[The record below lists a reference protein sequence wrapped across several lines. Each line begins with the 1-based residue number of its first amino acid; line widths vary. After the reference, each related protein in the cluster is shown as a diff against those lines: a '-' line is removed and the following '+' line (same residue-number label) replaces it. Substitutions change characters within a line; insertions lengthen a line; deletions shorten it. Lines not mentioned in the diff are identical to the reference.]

1 MRPYVSS
8 SQNMIGGGRVK
19 SPSPIG
25 DGLTGYR
32 LIVSIISSA
41 VLLVLG

>member
-8 SQNMIGGGRVK
+8 SQNIIGGGRVK
-19 SPSPIG
+19 SPNPIG
-25 DGLTGYR
+25 DGLTGYH